1 MSVTSQRTAVVRQV
15 ADLIAGCRRPG
26 RVLHVGIDGV
36 DGAGKTVLGDELG
49 EVLRGQGIDVVR
61 ASVDGF
67 HHPAAVR
74 YRQGRSSP
82 RGFYEDSYDYA
93 ALRRELLDPLG
104 ENGSGRYRP
113 AVFDVGRDVPVDVP
127 RWVGEADAVLMLD
140 GIFLHR
146 PELSGAF
153 DLTVFVRVPFEVSV
167 PRGSAR
173 DGGSAD
179 PASKTVRRY
188 VQGQR
193 HYLALCRPEVVADV
207 VLDNTDL
214 AAPFIARANGAAARQ
229 V

>member
-1 MSVTSQRTAVVRQV
+1 MSTTSQRTAVVQRI
-15 ADLIAGCRRPG
+15 ADLVTARRWPG
-26 RVLHVGIDGV
+26 RVLRVGVDGV
-36 DGAGKTVLGDELG
+36 DGAGKTVLGDELAA
-49 EVLRGQGIDVVR
+49 VLRGRRIPVVR

-93 ALRRELLDPLG
+93 ALFRELLDPLG

-113 AVFDVGRDVPVDVP
+113 AVFDVALNEPVDVP
-127 RWVGEADAVLMLD
+127 HREAPRDAVLVLD

-146 PELSGAF
+146 PELAGVF

-167 PRGSAR
+167 PRAAAR
-173 DGGSAD
+173 DGGSPD
-179 PASKTVRRY
+179 PSSETVRRY
-188 VQGQR
+188 VEGQR
-193 HYLALCRPEVVADV
+193 RYLALCRPEAVADV

-214 AAPFIARANGAAARQ
+214 AAPSIALAIGATARQ
-229 V
+229 G

>member
-1 MSVTSQRTAVVRQV
+1 MTTSQRTAVIGQV
-15 ADLIAGCRRPG
+15 VDLIAGRRRPG
-26 RVLHVGIDGV
+26 RVLRVGVDGV
-36 DGAGKTVLGDELG
+36 DGAGKTVLGDELADA
-49 EVLRGQGIDVVR
+49 LRGRGIEVVR

-82 RGFYEDSYDYA
+82 RGFYEDSYDYV
-93 ALRRELLDPLG
+93 ALHRELLEPLG
-104 ENGSGRYRP
+104 ENGSGRYRS
-113 AVFDVGRDVPVDVP
+113 AVFDVGRNAPVDVP
-127 RWVGEADAVLMLD
+127 ARLVDADAVLVLD

-167 PRGSAR
+167 PRGAAR

-179 PASKTVRRY
+179 PASPSWARY
-188 VQGQR
+188 VQGQC
-193 HYLALCRPEVVADV
+193 HYLALCRPEDAADV

-214 AAPFIARANGAAARQ
+214 AAPFIENGATARQ
-229 V
+229 G